1 MVTYLEAIRQGL
13 WEEME
18 ADPRVFILGED
29 VGAYGGAFK
38 VTAGMQERFGGQRV
52 IDTPIS
58 ESAIVGAA
66 IGAALYGMRPVAE
79 MQFIDFIAC
88 AFNMITNYAAKAQY
102 CWGASIPIVIR
113 GAAGGR
119 SNAGPFHSQNVE
131 SFFANTAGLKMV
143 APATV
148 RDAKGLIKAAIR
160 DPNPV
165 LYFEH
170 KYLYRRLKEDLPQD
184 DFVVPIGK
192 ANVVREGKHLGII
205 TYSSMVHVAVEAAD
219 LLSKEG
225 VSVEV
230 LDLRTLR
237 PLDEEAVLQTA
248 RRTSKVILLHEASRF
263 GGFGGELA
271 ALIAEKAFDSLDGP
285 ILRVAGIDSPVPFS
299 PPMEA
304 YYLPSVTKVLEAS
317 RKLLEY

>member
-1 MVTYLEAIRQGL
+1 MITYLEAIRQGL

-18 ADPRVFILGED
+18 ADPRVFLLGED

-38 VTAGMQERFGGQRV
+38 LTAGMQEHFGQNRV

-88 AFNMITNYAAKAQY
+88 AFDIITNYAAKAHY

-113 GAAGGR
+113 GPAGGR
-119 SNAGPFHSQNVE
+119 LNAGPFHSQNVE
-131 SFFANTAGLKMV
+131 SYFAHTAGLKIV

-165 LYFEH
+165 LYLEN
-170 KYLYRRLKEDLPQD
+170 KYLYRRLKDDLGAEN
-184 DFVVPIGK
+184 FVVPIGK

-205 TYSSMVHVAVEAAD
+205 TYSSMVHVAMEAAAE
-219 LLSKEG
+219 LAKKGIEA
-225 VSVEV
+225 EV
-230 LDLRTLR
+230 LDLRTIR
-237 PLDEEAVLQTA
+237 PLDEEALLQTV
-248 RRTSKVILLHEASRF
+248 RRTNKIILLHEASRF

-271 ALIAEKAFDSLDGP
+271 ATIAEKAFEFLDGP
-285 ILRVAGIDSPVPFS
+285 IVRVTGIDSPVPFS
-299 PPMEA
+299 PPLEDH
-304 YYLPSVTKVLEAS
+304 YLPTVTKVLEAA
-317 RKLLEY
+317 RTLLEY